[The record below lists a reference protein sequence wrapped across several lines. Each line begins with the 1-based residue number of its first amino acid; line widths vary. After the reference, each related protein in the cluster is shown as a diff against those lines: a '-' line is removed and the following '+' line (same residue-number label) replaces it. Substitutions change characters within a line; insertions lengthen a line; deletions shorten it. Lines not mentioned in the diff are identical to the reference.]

1 MGQVVRHSRRIE
13 GAHGYGGQH
22 PPYPSDAGAL
32 YGLYVKD
39 TESGQQVS
47 LWRSIDGGYSWEL
60 QDEQDIAGKPQEDWE
75 TTESNGYLCVYA
87 DKHFLLYSTV
97 NAANGVSIVERMST
111 SESQVYSIDGRML
124 NGKADLSGLPRGIY
138 VVKSGGKARK
148 VAVK

>member
-1 MGQVVRHSRRIE
+1 MAASIRHTLPMQVALWLVCQ
-13 GAHGYGGQH
+13 GYGERAAGQ
-22 PPYPSDAGAL
+22 PLAQY
-32 YGLYVKD
+32 
-39 TESGQQVS
+39 
-47 LWRSIDGGYSWEL
+47 RRGYSWEL